1 MKAIIQYWKKEKWW
15 LSFLITFTFISTVIA
30 LIFPYILKDII
41 DGIKVNF
48 ARKDLFSYI
57 LILGSLGFLRA
68 FFNAVLPFCRG
79 RTNEM
84 FLIQERTN
92 IFAKILH
99 KGYSFANCFGVG
111 NVLQRLDH
119 DLNEYSWFACS
130 GVFRPIE
137 GIFIILVALFFLIK
151 INLWLTIVAVAPMTL
166 AIFVWMRISPL
177 LYKYY
182 YAWRRTISDTNDY
195 LQASF
200 SGIKLVKS
208 YTMEGENH
216 RQFDELLHTRIKAA
230 IKVIKN
236 EALVDTL
243 FTSIEEIG
251 IIFVLLVGGIFII
264 RGGLTIGEFIAFN
277 AYIIL
282 LLGPMIRIGHFF
294 VTKRRADVQG
304 ERLEEIT
311 EYSVDVKDEGRISA
325 FQGSNI
331 LMKNVTFAYDKD
343 SAPVLRDIN
352 TTISFGKK
360 VGIAGTVGS
369 GKSTLLKLLLR
380 IVEPTIGEI
389 RIGDCNLRDMPL
401 STSRSLFGYVP
412 QEPLLFS
419 DSIYNNITFGR
430 ECDVQRLDE
439 IIKLAQLE
447 DFVKDQPKGMDELI
461 GERGLKLSGGEKQRI
476 AIARAL
482 LDRPQILILDDATSN
497 LDAETE
503 KEFINQLSD
512 TMDSTVVIVSHRLSI
527 LSNCDYIYVL
537 DKGEIVEQGTH
548 DELLKQ
554 RGLYWKLYQYQLAEE
569 ELEKV

>member
-1 MKAIIQYWKKEKWW
+1 MKAIIQYWIREKWW
-15 LSFLITFTFISTVIA
+15 LTFLIIFTFISTVIA

-48 ARKDLFSYI
+48 ARKDLLSYV

-84 FLIQERTN
+84 FLIRERTG
-92 IFAKILH
+92 IFAKILQ

-111 NVLQRLDH
+111 DVLQRLDH
-119 DLNEYSWFACS
+119 DLNQYSWFACS

-166 AIFVWMRISPL
+166 AIFVWMRISPV

-182 YAWRRTISDTNDY
+182 YAWRKTISDTNDY

-200 SGIKLVKS
+200 SGIKVVKS
-208 YTMEGENH
+208 YTMEDENH
-216 RQFDELLHTRIKAA
+216 RQFNELLHKRIKAA
-230 IKVIKN
+230 IRVIKN

-243 FTSIEEIG
+243 FTSIEEVG
-251 IIFVLLVGGIFII
+251 IIFVLLIGGIFII
-264 RGGLTIGEFIAFN
+264 RGGLTIGEFVAFN

-304 ERLEEIT
+304 ERLEEIK
-311 EYSVDVKDEGRISA
+311 EYPVDVKDEGRISA
-325 FQGSNI
+325 IQGDNI

-369 GKSTLLKLLLR
+369 GKSTMLKLLLR

-430 ECDVQRLDE
+430 ECDVQQLDE
-439 IIKLAQLE
+439 TIKLAQLE
-447 DFVKDQPKGMDELI
+447 DFVQAQPKGMDELI

-482 LDRPQILILDDATSN
+482 LDKPQILILDDATSN

-503 KEFINQLSD
+503 REFINQLSE

-548 DELLKQ
+548 NALLKEG
-554 RGLYWKLYQYQLAEE
+554 GLYWKLYQHQLMEE
-569 ELEKV
+569 ELERV